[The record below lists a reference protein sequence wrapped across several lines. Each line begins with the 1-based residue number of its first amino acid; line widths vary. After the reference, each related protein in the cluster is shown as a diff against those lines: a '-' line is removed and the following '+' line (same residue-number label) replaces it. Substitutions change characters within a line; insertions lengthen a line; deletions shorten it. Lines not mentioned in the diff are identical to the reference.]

1 MANLTSP
8 QQLLNDE
15 AFYGK
20 TFTDLSMVQ
29 ESVSHKVFES
39 CVFES
44 CDFTEAFFDACTFKD
59 CQFRKCKLTA
69 VNVRNS
75 KFSDVQFYESKVL
88 GVDWT
93 KAYWRGLELGAPLFF
108 KECLLNASSF
118 YGLKL
123 SGIVFEDCRAHDV
136 DFREATISRARF
148 TGTDLTNSLFVN
160 TNLTGADFN
169 GATNY
174 DIDVK
179 KNTIKNAIFCRY
191 EAVSLLTSLGIKL
204 V

>member
-1 MANLTSP
+1 MSNTI
-8 QQLLNDE
+8 LNGETFD
-15 AFYGK
+15 GI
-20 TFTDLSMVQ
+20 TFTDLSNVQ
-29 ESVSHKVFES
+29 DTISRKVFES

-44 CDFTEAFFDACTFKD
+44 CDFTESFFDACTFKD
-59 CQFRKCKLTA
+59 CRFVKCKLTA
-69 VNVRNS
+69 INVRNS
-75 KFSDVQFYESKVL
+75 KFSDVQFYDSKVL
-88 GVDWT
+88 GIDWT
-93 KAYWRGLELGAPLFF
+93 KAYWRGLDLGSSLYFTA
-108 KECLLNASSF
+108 CLVNASSF
-118 YGLKL
+118 YGLKQP
-123 SGIVFEDCRAHDV
+123 GITFEDCRAHDV
-136 DFREATISRARF
+136 DFREATLSRAKF
-148 TGTDLTNSLFVN
+148 SGTDLTNSLFVN

>member
-1 MANLTSP
+1 MENVLP
-8 QQLLNDE
+8 NDA
-15 AFYGK
+15 AFYGV
-20 TFTDLSMVQ
+20 TFTDLSMEQ
-29 ESVSHKVFES
+29 DSISRKTFES

-44 CDFTEAFFDACTFKD
+44 CDFTEAFFDGCTFKD

-75 KFSDVQFYESKVL
+75 SFSEVQFYESKVL
-88 GVDWT
+88 GIDWT
-93 KAYWRGLELGAPLFF
+93 KAYWRGLQLGAPLFF

-123 SGIVFEDCRAHDV
+123 SGIVIEDCRAHDV
-136 DFREATISRARF
+136 DFREATISRGRF

-204 V
+204 I

>member
-1 MANLTSP
+1 MDKLAKTR
-8 QQLLNDE
+8 QLPNED
-15 AFYGK
+15 AFEGQ

-29 ESVSHKVFES
+29 ESVSRKVFES
-39 CVFES
+39 CVFDS

-59 CQFRKCKLTA
+59 CQFRQCKLTA

-75 KFSDVQFYESKVL
+75 KFSEVQFYESKVL

-93 KAYWRGLELGAPLFF
+93 KAYWRGLSLGSSLFF
-108 KECLLNASSF
+108 KECLVNASSF
-118 YGLKL
+118 YGLKQ

-136 DFREATISRARF
+136 DFREATLSRARF
-148 TGTDLTNSLFVN
+148 SGTDLSNSLFVN

-169 GATNY
+169 GATHY
-174 DIDVK
+174 DIDVTRNILK
-179 KNTIKNAIFCRY
+179 GAIFCRY
-191 EAVSLLTSLGIKL
+191 EAVGLLTSLGIKL

>member
-1 MANLTSP
+1 MENVLP
-8 QQLLNDE
+8 NDA
-15 AFYGK
+15 AFYGV
-20 TFTDLSMVQ
+20 TFTDLSMEQ
-29 ESVSHKVFES
+29 DSISRKTFES

-44 CDFTEAFFDACTFKD
+44 CDFTEAFFDGCTFKD

-75 KFSDVQFYESKVL
+75 SFSEVQFYESKVL

-93 KAYWRGLELGAPLFF
+93 KAYWRGLQLGAPLFF
-108 KECLLNASSF
+108 EECLLNASSF

-123 SGIVFEDCRAHDV
+123 SGIVIEDCRAHDV
-136 DFREATISRARF
+136 DFREATISRGRF

>member
-1 MANLTSP
+1 MEHV
-8 QQLLNDE
+8 LLNDE

-20 TFTDLSMVQ
+20 TFTDLAMLQ
-29 ESVSHKVFES
+29 ESVSRKVFES

>member
-1 MANLTSP
+1 MENV
-8 QQLLNDE
+8 LLNDA
-15 AFYGK
+15 AFYGV
-20 TFTDLSMVQ
+20 TFTDLSMEQ
-29 ESVSHKVFES
+29 DSISRKTFES

-44 CDFTEAFFDACTFKD
+44 CDFTEAFFDGCTFKD

-75 KFSDVQFYESKVL
+75 SFSEVQFYGSKVL
-88 GVDWT
+88 GIDWT
-93 KAYWRGLELGAPLFF
+93 KAYWRGLQLGAPLFF

-123 SGIVFEDCRAHDV
+123 SGIVIEDCRAHDV
-136 DFREATISRARF
+136 DFREATISRGRF

>member
-1 MANLTSP
+1 MSNTI
-8 QQLLNDE
+8 LNGETFD
-15 AFYGK
+15 GI
-20 TFTDLSMVQ
+20 TFTDLSNVQ
-29 ESVSHKVFES
+29 DTISRKVFES

-44 CDFTEAFFDACTFKD
+44 CDFTESFFDACTFKD
-59 CQFRKCKLTA
+59 CRFVKCKLTA
-69 VNVRNS
+69 INVRNS
-75 KFSDVQFYESKVL
+75 KFSDVQFYDSKVL
-88 GVDWT
+88 GIDWT
-93 KAYWRGLELGAPLFF
+93 KAYWRGLDLGSSLYF
-108 KECLLNASSF
+108 KACLVNASSF
-118 YGLKL
+118 YGLKQP
-123 SGIVFEDCRAHDV
+123 GITFEDCRAHDV
-136 DFREATISRARF
+136 DFREATLSRAKF
-148 TGTDLTNSLFVN
+148 SGTDLTNSLFVN

>member
-1 MANLTSP
+1 MGGQMENTLM
-8 QQLLNDE
+8 ND
-15 AFYGK
+15 ASFDGL
-20 TFTDLSMVQ
+20 TFTDLSYVQ
-29 ESVSHKVFES
+29 ETISRKTFES

-44 CDFTEAFFDACTFKD
+44 CDFTESFFDACSFKD
-59 CQFRKCKLTA
+59 CQFTKCKLTA

-75 KFSDVQFYESKVL
+75 KFSDVQFHDSKVL

-93 KAYWRGLELGAPLFF
+93 KAYWRGLDLGAALCF
-108 KECLLNASSF
+108 KACLVNASSF
-118 YGLKL
+118 YGLKQP
-123 SGIVFEDCRAHDV
+123 GITFEDCRAHDV
-136 DFREATISRARF
+136 DFREAILSRATF
-148 TGTDLTNSLFVN
+148 SGTDLTNSLFVN

-169 GATNY
+169 GATHY

>member
-1 MANLTSP
+1 MENVLP
-8 QQLLNDE
+8 ND
-15 AFYGK
+15 AAYYGV
-20 TFTDLSMVQ
+20 TFTDLSMEQ
-29 ESVSHKVFES
+29 DSISRRTFES

-44 CDFTEAFFDACTFKD
+44 CDFTEAFFDGCTFKD

-75 KFSDVQFYESKVL
+75 SFSEVQFYESKVL

-93 KAYWRGLELGAPLFF
+93 KAYWRGLQLGAPLFF

-123 SGIVFEDCRAHDV
+123 SGIVIEDCRAHDV
-136 DFREATISRARF
+136 DFREATISRGRF

>member
-1 MANLTSP
+1 MENVLP
-8 QQLLNDE
+8 NDA
-15 AFYGK
+15 AFYGV
-20 TFTDLSMVQ
+20 TFTDLSMEQ
-29 ESVSHKVFES
+29 DSISRKTFES

-44 CDFTEAFFDACTFKD
+44 CDFTEAFFDGCTFKD

-75 KFSDVQFYESKVL
+75 SFSEVQFYESKVL
-88 GVDWT
+88 GIDWT
-93 KAYWRGLELGAPLFF
+93 KAYWRGLQLGAPLFF

-123 SGIVFEDCRAHDV
+123 SGIVIEDCRAHDV
-136 DFREATISRARF
+136 DFREATISRGRF

>member
-1 MANLTSP
+1 MEHVLP
-8 QQLLNDE
+8 NDE

-20 TFTDLSMVQ
+20 TFTDLAMVQ
-29 ESVSHKVFES
+29 ESVSRKVFES

-108 KECLLNASSF
+108 KECMVNASSF
-118 YGLKL
+118 YDLKL
-123 SGIVFEDCRAHDV
+123 SGIVFEECRAHDV
-136 DFREATISRARF
+136 DFREATLSRARF
-148 TGTDLTNSLFVN
+148 SGTDLTNSLFVN
-160 TNLTGADFN
+160 TDLTGADFN